1 MDRNPDIAELIG
13 AEGIFLRTA
22 DRRRFDYVLR
32 GVREESL
39 SLSLSSDNDGL
50 LDHYGRLL
58 INKLR
63 KTDGLQVEVFLPQNT
78 EALLDRFADIKERP
92 LGLAGFGVGF
102 GQVEVELRSFLD
114 AALLEEYAVGVA
126 VFEDLGVERKG
137 GLIQIGRAHV

>member
-1 MDRNPDIAELIG
+1 MDRNPDMAELIG

-63 KTDGLQVEVFLPQNT
+63 KSDGLQVEVFLPRTQKPCST
-78 EALLDRFADIKERP
+78 ALIRYWLISLLMK
-92 LGLAGFGVGF
+92 LAMRRRRKHR
-102 GQVEVELRSFLD
+102 VEFC
-114 AALLEEYAVGVA
+114 
-126 VFEDLGVERKG
+126 
-137 GLIQIGRAHV
+137 

>member
-1 MDRNPDIAELIG
+1 MDRNLDMAELIG

-58 INKLR
+58 IKKLR
-63 KTDGLQVEVFLPQNT
+63 KSDGLQIEVF
-78 EALLDRFADIKERP
+78 
-92 LGLAGFGVGF
+92 
-102 GQVEVELRSFLD
+102 
-114 AALLEEYAVGVA
+114 
-126 VFEDLGVERKG
+126 
-137 GLIQIGRAHV
+137 